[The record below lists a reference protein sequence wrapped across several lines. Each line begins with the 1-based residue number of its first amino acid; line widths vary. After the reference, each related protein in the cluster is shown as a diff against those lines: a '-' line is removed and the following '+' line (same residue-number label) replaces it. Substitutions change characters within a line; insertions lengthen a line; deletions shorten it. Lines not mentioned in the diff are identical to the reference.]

1 MEDKEA
7 KKKKSN
13 SLKSIL
19 GGDIL
24 ATDFFRRQTKL
35 LVLIMVLI
43 IFYIHN
49 RYASQQQQIEIDKL
63 KKELIDIKYDA
74 LTRSS
79 ELMEKSRQS
88 RIEDYISTKESD
100 YLTSKINWNVENFS
114 FSEDKKQLVFITN
127 EAGRNKMY
135 LMNTKDQSY
144 SEVKNIPTGLIG
156 GAEFTKDNQ
165 SLFFTQST
173 AQTASDVYRLSL
185 KNGKIEQWTASE
197 LGEMQASDMAL
208 PKFIEWKSFDGL
220 GISGFYYPAPR

>member
-1 MEDKEA
+1 MGKETIQNSAEDD
-7 KKKKSN
+7 KKKKSS

-35 LVLIMVLI
+35 LVLIMAFV

-88 RIEDYISTKESD
+88 RIEEYISSKESD
-100 YLTSKINWNVENFS
+100 LQTSTNPPYLI
-114 FSEDKKQLVFITN
+114 KQ
-127 EAGRNKMY
+127 
-135 LMNTKDQSY
+135 
-144 SEVKNIPTGLIG
+144 
-156 GAEFTKDNQ
+156 
-165 SLFFTQST
+165 
-173 AQTASDVYRLSL
+173 
-185 KNGKIEQWTASE
+185 
-197 LGEMQASDMAL
+197 
-208 PKFIEWKSFDGL
+208 
-220 GISGFYYPAPR
+220 